1 VLRIVNRLLTADLSD
16 ARFVTCFFGLL
27 DPLASR
33 LVYASA
39 GHGPMIFYDRSEDTF
54 KRVAATALPLGV
66 TSDVDFD
73 TVIEHTFAPGDIAAI
88 TTDGFFEAVNAQRE
102 QFGMQRMMELLRRG
116 RDPFALTLARHE
128 DVLHTGTAQRSPA
141 AAPAGPEDARATV

>member
-116 RDPFALTLARHE
+116 RDMSASDIIDSLESAVVEFVGDIPQADDLTAVIVR
-128 DVLHTGTAQRSPA
+128 RK
-141 AAPAGPEDARATV
+141 